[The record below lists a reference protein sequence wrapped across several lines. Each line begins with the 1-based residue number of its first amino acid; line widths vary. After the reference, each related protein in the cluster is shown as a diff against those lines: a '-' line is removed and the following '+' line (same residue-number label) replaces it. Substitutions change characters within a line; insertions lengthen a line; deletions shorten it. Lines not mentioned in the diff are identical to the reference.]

1 MITLYVDADAC
12 PVKEEVYRVA
22 RRYKIRVFLVA
33 NAPMRIPREDL
44 FEMVV
49 VPGNMDAADDWIAEK
64 VTDTDIVIT
73 TDIPLAS
80 RSIKKGARVLNSKG
94 RIYTPESIGNALAV
108 RDLSTYLRSIGDI
121 TSGPAPFEKK
131 DRSAFLQSLDTLIQ
145 AILKQMKKRKA

>member
-22 RRYKIRVFLVA
+22 LRYKIRVYLVA

-49 VPGNMDAADDWIAEK
+49 VPGNMDAADDWIVEK

-94 RIYTPESIGNALAV
+94 RIYTPESIGSALAA
-108 RDLSTYLRSIGDI
+108 RDLSTYLRSIGDM

-145 AILKQMKKRKA
+145 AILKQIKKNKA

>member
-1 MITLYVDADAC
+1 MIRLYVDADAC

-22 RRYKIRVFLVA
+22 LRYKIKVFLVA
-33 NAPMRIPREDL
+33 NAPMRIPKEDL

-94 RIYTPESIGNALAV
+94 RIYTPESIGSALAS

-145 AILKQMKKRKA
+145 AILKQMKKNKA

>member
-22 RRYKIRVFLVA
+22 LRYKLRVFLVA

-49 VPGNMDAADDWIAEK
+49 VPGNMDAADDWIVEK
-64 VTDTDIVIT
+64 ITDTDIVIT

-94 RIYTPESIGNALAV
+94 RIYTPESIGNALAA

-121 TSGPAPFEKK
+121 TSGPPPFEKK

-145 AILKQMKKRKA
+145 AILKQIKKSKA